1 MNMPANPVP
10 GEPPEVQTL
19 RTLLANAQEALL
31 VPHVDRAIVGRRV
44 AALRYA
50 LRVHDCAQK
59 LDAEIT
65 AWLADQPPSPIGPLH
80 GAGMATAYEGI
91 RERLA
96 ALLRPAA
103 TEGE

>member
-50 LRVHDCAQK
+50 LRTYSAIQAHVEA
-59 LDAEIT
+59 LRDAKR
-65 AWLADQPPSPIGPLH
+65 LADG
-80 GAGMATAYEGI
+80 GDRKTAAMALNGSNA
-91 RERLA
+91 RLA

-103 TEGE
+103 TEPTKEAQ